1 MSVMHLPELRR
12 GERPGRTLRFGLRRL
27 SIHDRLALARVPGPA
42 RGLFRPRR
50 RPMHVAMVL
59 ALDITVMAA
68 ILAFAA
74 VGIGPHVA
82 EYRTLTM
89 LTASM
94 RPHFPP
100 GSVVVVTEAP
110 TASLKQGDVIT
121 FHAPSE
127 DRRVVTHRV
136 MSVRTVDGTTRV
148 ITKGDA
154 NNADDPWGEFAIKG
168 DTVWKAR
175 GAVPFAGHAI
185 ASLRQPRVQLVM
197 TKGLPLV
204 LLVWLLASVW
214 RRDDA
219 PA

>member
-1 MSVMHLPELRR
+1 MRR
-12 GERPGRTLRFGLRRL
+12 R
-27 SIHDRLALARVPGPA
+27 DLARA
-42 RGLFRPRR
+42 T
-50 RPMHVAMVL
+50 AVL
-59 ALDITVMAA
+59 LVG
-68 ILAFAA
+68 AA
-74 VGIGPHVA
+74 VFTAVPAAAGWNDS
-82 EYRTLTM
+82 TS
-89 LTASM
+89 TASM
-94 RPHFPP
+94 RPAFPP

-110 TASLKQGDVIT
+110 ASTLKQGDVIT
-121 FHAPSE
+121 FHVPDD

-136 MSVRTVDGTTRV
+136 MSVRQVDGTIRV

-168 DTVWKAR
+168 DSVWKAR
-175 GAVPFAGHAI
+175 GAVPFVGQVLAT
-185 ASLRQPRVQLVM
+185 LRQPHVQLVM